1 MVFQFVSV
9 VTFLRSV
16 TRRNSVPS
24 WPLFKEHWT
33 EWQHKVLR
41 DMGERDDAPYG
52 CERCLS
58 EHSASWALTENTS
71 HLWTCNLHKIPANQL
86 CSTYYFWTYFCI
98 LFLHFDFPFSAA
110 IFKVWSAG
118 SELLKKRNYW
128 PVWRRPIFRFNL
140 SFWSWN
146 HHARMVSME
155 YFIMLNSNFI
165 WIFKILR
172 LQKNIVVRVC
182 CFGLHHQT
190 LAWMGEYFTHSL
202 VCKNYC
208 MIGWVRRTQLFSVD
222 FEWYS

>member
-1 MVFQFVSV
+1 MQSPQDTSKSIVQHSLFLNTFLYFVS
-9 VTFLRSV
+9 TL
-16 TRRNSVPS
+16 
-24 WPLFKEHWT
+24 
-33 EWQHKVLR
+33 
-41 DMGERDDAPYG
+41 
-52 CERCLS
+52 
-58 EHSASWALTENTS
+58 
-71 HLWTCNLHKIPANQL
+71 
-86 CSTYYFWTYFCI
+86 
-98 LFLHFDFPFSAA
+98 DFPFSAA

-165 WIFKILR
+165 WICKILR
-172 LQKNIVVRVC
+172 LQRNIVPRVC

-222 FEWYS
+222 FVWYS

>member
-24 WPLFKEHWT
+24 WPLYSKST
-33 EWQHKVLR
+33 EQSGNIRCSETWVR
-41 DMGERDDAPYG
+41 DGSYG
-52 CERCLS
+52 CECCPS
-58 EHSASWALTENTS
+58 EHSASEHSLKILLTQEHATSTRYQQINCAALD
-71 HLWTCNLHKIPANQL
+71 
-86 CSTYYFWTYFCI
+86 YFWTYFCI
-98 LFLHFDFPFSAA
+98 FLFLHFDFPFSAA
-110 IFKVWSAG
+110 IFKVWFCR
-118 SELLKKRNYW
+118 SELLKKRTTW

-172 LQKNIVVRVC
+172 LQKYCSKSMLLWAPSPDSCLDGGN
-182 CFGLHHQT
+182 T
-190 LAWMGEYFTHSL
+190 LRTVW
-202 VCKNYC
+202 CKNYC
-208 MIGWVRRTQLFSVD
+208 MIG
-222 FEWYS
+222 